1 MPPVVRFKGIETVA
15 SINRLAAFT
24 GVRFF
29 RSCAI
34 QCLAVTRDGTTCY
47 STPSTVR
54 SVDIDPFRP
63 ESISLLIQII
73 EGHAPKRIT
82 LQQAFDI
89 FAVFEYC
96 LADSLFE
103 LLPEYLDP
111 LLERL
116 NAHEVRGRSTLPV
129 LGPACVCVVR
139 RSFCQM
145 HGQLS
150 LEAVDC
156 RLMRARIGHMLLF
169 DNSWRSMPQCVPA
182 NVWAW
187 VQPPAIPAICRHRI
201 ILLPPQIR
209 SLQPPQ

>member
-1 MPPVVRFKGIETVA
+1 MPPVVRFKGIDTVA

-103 LLPEYLDP
+103 MLPEYLDP

-129 LGPACVCVVR
+129 LGPACVLCGAVFAKCMGSSPSKLSTAGSCAPDSGTCCSSPIHGDPCRNV
-139 RSFCQM
+139 CLQM
-145 HGQLS
+145 CG
-150 LEAVDC
+150 
-156 RLMRARIGHMLLF
+156 RACSHL
-169 DNSWRSMPQCVPA
+169 PCTQPA
-182 NVWAW
+182 GTG
-187 VQPPAIPAICRHRI
+187 
-201 ILLPPQIR
+201 
-209 SLQPPQ
+209 

>member
-1 MPPVVRFKGIETVA
+1 MQVIEFMEESDTFLPPVVRFKGIETVA

-34 QCLAVTRDGTTCY
+34 QCLAVTRDGSTCHN
-47 STPSTVR
+47 TPSTVR

-96 LADSLFE
+96 LADCLFE
-103 LLPEYLDP
+103 MLPGYLEP

-116 NAHEVRGRSTLPV
+116 NAHEVRHHLPMALLRAAPGARCQWFRKALQHHV
-129 LGPACVCVVR
+129 ARPCLDTSADLNCRRYLASKLALLACLHCGVGNGFFLHPLG
-139 RSFCQM
+139 
-145 HGQLS
+145 
-150 LEAVDC
+150 
-156 RLMRARIGHMLLF
+156 
-169 DNSWRSMPQCVPA
+169 
-182 NVWAW
+182 
-187 VQPPAIPAICRHRI
+187 
-201 ILLPPQIR
+201 
-209 SLQPPQ
+209 